1 MEPTRPS
8 VPVGQTVAAERVA
21 AAAAVRRLIHAF
33 VAHEGD
39 DALLERI
46 AVEANRLAD
55 ELDLGA
61 DRVREQSVL
70 DRFAEPRPDGAELA
84 CFDDC
89 MVAGP
94 ANPLSAGTRGRRDG
108 DEAVITVA
116 LDAGFEGL
124 PGRAHGGALACLF
137 DEAMG
142 YALYMDAVPA
152 FTAWLKV
159 NYRAPVPAGTP
170 LELRARVAGRDG
182 RKCTMSAVAT
192 VDGAVVADAEA
203 LFVVPKV

>member
-1 MEPTRPS
+1 MEDPKPTVTVGAT
-8 VPVGQTVAAERVA
+8 VPAERIA
-21 AAAAVRRLIHAF
+21 AAAAVRRLIHSF
-33 VAHEGD
+33 VAHDGD
-39 DALLERI
+39 IAVLGRI
-46 AVEANRLAD
+46 AAEADRLAE
-55 ELDLGA
+55 ELRAAPG
-61 DRVREQSVL
+61 RVREQSVL
-70 DRFAEPRPDGAELA
+70 DRFAMPKADGDELA

-94 ANPLSAGTRGRRDG
+94 ANPLSAGTSGRRDG
-108 DEAVITVA
+108 DEAVLTVT

-170 LELRARVAGRDG
+170 LELRARLARRED
-182 RKCTMSAVAT
+182 RKCTMTATAT
-192 VDGAVVADAEA
+192 VDGSVVADAEA
-203 LFVVPKV
+203 LFVVPRV

>member
-1 MEPTRPS
+1 M
-8 VPVGQTVAAERVA
+8 
-21 AAAAVRRLIHAF
+21 RRLIHAF

-39 DALLERI
+39 DALLAQITAE
-46 AVEANRLAD
+46 
-55 ELDLGA
+55 A
-61 DRVREQSVL
+61 DRAADRLLEGPARIREQSVL

-108 DEAVITVA
+108 DEAVISVT

-170 LELRARVAGRDG
+170 LELRARVADRDG
-182 RKCTMSAVAT
+182 RKCTMTAVAT

-203 LFVVPKV
+203 LFIVPRV

>member
-1 MEPTRPS
+1 M
-8 VPVGQTVAAERVA
+8 
-21 AAAAVRRLIHAF
+21 RRLIHAF

-39 DALLERI
+39 DALLAQI
-46 AVEANRLAD
+46 TAD
-55 ELDLGA
+55 AQSAA
-61 DRVREQSVL
+61 DRLLEGPARIREQSVL

-108 DEAVITVA
+108 DEAVISVA

-170 LELRARVAGRDG
+170 LELRARVADRDG
-182 RKCTMSAVAT
+182 RKCTMTAVAT

-203 LFVVPKV
+203 LFIVPRV